1 MIFFL
6 LLAKRN
12 TNHFNIFKKSKSGGK
27 RYNNNKL
34 QIQKN
39 PPKKSVTDYSGSR
52 RGSSQ
57 NESGFRSRSDSDVD
71 IFSGTYHFDKYD
83 DGLEEYLNSLGLS
96 GDELGRIVRN
106 AQIRITLRKPLYPD
120 TKWSLTTYETGTIHS
135 CCEDVLLQKNMPS
148 ITSNN
153 LSF

>member
-1 MIFFL
+1 MKIHDFSSTSG
-6 LLAKRN
+6 KRDLQ
-12 TNHFNIFKKSKSGGK
+12 IISIYFKKSKSGGK
-27 RYNNNKL
+27 KYNNNKQL

-39 PPKKSVTDYSGSR
+39 PPKKSVPDYSGSR

-120 TKWSLTTYETGTIHS
+120 TKWSLTTYETGKIHIS
-135 CCEDVLLQKNMPS
+135 GVKIFHP
-148 ITSNN
+148 II
-153 LSF
+153 

>member
-1 MIFFL
+1 MKIHDFSSTSG
-6 LLAKRN
+6 KKE
-12 TNHFNIFKKSKSGGK
+12 IQIISIYFKKSKSGGK

-34 QIQKN
+34 QIQKF

-120 TKWSLTTYETGTIHS
+120 TKWSLTTYETGKIH
-135 CCEDVLLQKNMPS
+135 CCIVAKKICQVFHQ
-148 ITSNN
+148 II
-153 LSF
+153 

>member
-135 CCEDVLLQKNMPS
+135 CCEDVLLQKKYAKYF
-148 ITSNN
+148 IQ
-153 LSF
+153 